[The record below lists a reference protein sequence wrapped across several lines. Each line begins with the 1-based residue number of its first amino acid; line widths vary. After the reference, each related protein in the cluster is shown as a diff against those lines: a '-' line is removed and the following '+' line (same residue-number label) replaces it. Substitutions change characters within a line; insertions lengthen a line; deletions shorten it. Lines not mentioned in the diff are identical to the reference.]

1 MPNFRRHYVPGGM
14 YFFTVNLNDR
24 SKDYLIRYIDEFR
37 TAYRET
43 LRHLPFETV
52 AVCILPDHFHCIM
65 RLPEHDRDFSRR
77 IQNLK
82 INFSKR
88 LPEEIR
94 SPNTAQSNKRES
106 GIWQSR
112 FWEHA
117 IRNERDLENH
127 IHYIYYNP
135 VKHGHTEK
143 VCNWPYSSFRHDVA
157 LGLFDAAWGGN
168 MPSEIQNLY
177 HD

>member
-1 MPNFRRHYVPGGM
+1 MN
-14 YFFTVNLNDR
+14 NC
-24 SKDYLIRYIDEFR
+24 SKNYLTRYIGEFR
-37 TAYRET
+37 VAYRET
-43 LRHLPFETV
+43 LWHLPFETV
-52 AVCILPDHFHCIM
+52 AICILPDHFHCIM

-88 LPEEIR
+88 LPEGIR
-94 SPNTAQSNKRES
+94 SPNTTQSNKRES

-135 VKHGHTEK
+135 VKHGHAEQ
-143 VCNWPYSSFRHDVA
+143 VCDWPYSSFHQDVA
-157 LGLFDAAWGGN
+157 SGLFNAVWGSS

-177 HD
+177 ND